1 MSLTRLVGASLSAAL
16 AASAGACG
24 NDEPPV
30 NPDATPLPDS
40 GPPQVFEQSG
50 TAGYL
55 DLQYV
60 NLPPPF
66 DTLGNGPLAA
76 IGPFLA
82 NADQVPPSWEE
93 LPGAPFGCKVFELTP
108 EQYLDPGLDVGTF
121 EFTVN
126 GGDWVTPPCSI
137 VPGVGWAC
145 PGGGGSGGD
154 IEVVDAEMGI
164 FSLQDASAGFTG
176 EQEVGRYLSISGASV
191 GANNG
196 MFFVVGAMNENTI
209 LFFNPGPGQEEL
221 DTVGEY
227 VTIAGFGPASRN
239 DPIPDD
245 ATLDAKLVASTGGAS
260 LFEDFEVT
268 GLPFGASFVLD
279 EIGRET
285 ISNIPSDGSA
295 FQVSCEGDE
304 GSCGPAFATALI
316 LETSDGDHSE
326 FPPFL
331 LAPPE
336 EKVVRIFCLNILGGA
351 SRVPAEASQFLVD
364 SGATRIRTVFARVFP
379 ADIFQA
385 QTTATVLA
393 GHAQAGFTDY

>member
-1 MSLTRLVGASLSAAL
+1 LVVS
-16 AASAGACG
+16 CG

-30 NPDATPLPDS
+30 NPDAAPLPDG
-40 GPPQVFEQSG
+40 GPPPEFTQSG
-50 TAGYL
+50 TVGYL

-66 DTLGNGPLAA
+66 DMLGNGPLAA
-76 IGPFLA
+76 IGPLQA
-82 NADQVPPSWEE
+82 NEDIVPPSWEE

-108 EQYLDPGLDVGTF
+108 EQYIDPGLDVGPI
-121 EFTVN
+121 EFTVH
-126 GGDWVTPPCSI
+126 GGDWVTPPCVI

-154 IEVVDAEMGI
+154 IRVVDADMGI
-164 FSLQDASAGFTG
+164 FSLQDPGAGFTG
-176 EQEVGRYLSISGASV
+176 EQETGRYLSIEGAGV
-191 GANNG
+191 GPNNG
-196 MFFVVGAMNENTI
+196 MFFVVGALNENTI
-209 LFFNPGPGQEEL
+209 LFFNPGPGEEEL
-221 DTVGEY
+221 DTAGQY
-227 VTIAGFGPASRN
+227 VTIAGFGPAGRD

-245 ATLDAKLVASTGGAS
+245 ALLDAKLTASTGGDS
-260 LFEDFEVT
+260 KFEDFEVT
-268 GLPFGASFVLD
+268 GIPFGQSFVLD
-279 EIGRET
+279 TASQET

-295 FQVSCEGDE
+295 FQISCEEDG
-304 GSCGPAFATALI
+304 GQCNAAMATALI

-331 LAPPE
+331 LAPAE
-336 EKVVRIFCLNILGGA
+336 QKVVRIFCLNIIAGA

-379 ADIFQA
+379 ADVFQTE
-385 QTTATVLA
+385 TTLTILA

>member
-1 MSLTRLVGASLSAAL
+1 M
-16 AASAGACG
+16 
-24 NDEPPV
+24 
-30 NPDATPLPDS
+30 NPDAAPLPDG
-40 GPPQVFEQSG
+40 GPAQVFTQSG

-66 DTLGNGPLAA
+66 DMLGNGPLAA
-76 IGPFLA
+76 IGPFQA
-82 NADQVPPSWEE
+82 AEDIVPPSWEE
-93 LPGAPFGCKVFELTP
+93 LPGSPFGCKVFELTP
-108 EQYLDPGLDVGTF
+108 EQYLDPGLDIGPL
-121 EFTVN
+121 EFTVH
-126 GGDWVTPPCSI
+126 GGDWITPPCVI

-154 IEVVDAEMGI
+154 ISVVDADMGI
-164 FSLQDASAGFTG
+164 FSLQDPGAGFTG
-176 EQEVGRYLSISGASV
+176 EDETGRYLSISGASV

-196 MFFVVGAMNENTI
+196 MFFVVGAVNENTI
-209 LFFNPGPGQEEL
+209 LFFNPGPGEEEL
-221 DTVGEY
+221 DTAGEY

-245 ATLDAKLVASTGGAS
+245 ALLDAKLTASTGGDS
-260 LFEDFEVT
+260 KFEDFEVT
-268 GLPFGASFVLD
+268 GIPFGQSFVLD
-279 EIGRET
+279 TASQET

-295 FQVSCEGDE
+295 FQISCEEDG
-304 GSCGPAFATALI
+304 GQCNGAMATALI
-316 LETSDGDHSE
+316 LETSDGDHTE

-336 EKVVRIFCLNILGGA
+336 EKVVRIFCLNIIAGA
-351 SRVPAEASQFLVD
+351 SRVPAEASQYLVD

-379 ADIFQA
+379 SDIFQTE
-385 QTTATVLA
+385 TTATILA

>member
-1 MSLTRLVGASLSAAL
+1 ML
-16 AASAGACG
+16 AAGCG

-30 NPDATPLPDS
+30 NPDAAPLPDG
-40 GPPQVFEQSG
+40 GPPPNFTQSG

-66 DTLGNGPLAA
+66 DMLGNGPLAA
-76 IGPFLA
+76 IGPFQA
-82 NADQVPPSWEE
+82 NEDIVPPSWEE

-108 EQYLDPGLDVGTF
+108 EQYVDPGLDIGAL
-121 EFTVN
+121 EFTVH
-126 GGDWVTPPCSI
+126 GGDWVTPPCII
-137 VPGVGWAC
+137 VPDVGWAC

-154 IEVVDAEMGI
+154 IRVVDADMGV
-164 FSLQDASAGFTG
+164 FSLQDPGAGFTG
-176 EQEVGRYLSISGASV
+176 EQETGRYLSIEGASV

-196 MFFVVGAMNENTI
+196 MFFVVGALNENTI
-209 LFFNPGPGQEEL
+209 LFFNPGPGEEEL
-221 DTVGEY
+221 GTGGGY

-245 ATLDAKLVASTGGAS
+245 AVLDAKLTAAGGDS
-260 LFEDFEVT
+260 KFEDFEVT
-268 GLPFGASFVLD
+268 GIPFGQSFVLD
-279 EIGRET
+279 TATQET
-285 ISNIPSDGSA
+285 ISNIPLDGSA
-295 FQVSCEGDE
+295 FQISCEGD
-304 GSCGPAFATALI
+304 GGQCNGAMATALI

-331 LAPPE
+331 LAPAE
-336 EKVVRIFCLNILGGA
+336 QKVVRIFCLNIIAGA

-379 ADIFQA
+379 YDIFQTE
-385 QTTATVLA
+385 TTLTILA

>member
-1 MSLTRLVGASLSAAL
+1 M
-16 AASAGACG
+16 
-24 NDEPPV
+24 
-30 NPDATPLPDS
+30 NPDAAPLADG
-40 GPPQVFEQSG
+40 GPPPNFTQSG

-66 DTLGNGPLAA
+66 DMLGNGPLAA
-76 IGPFLA
+76 IGPFQA
-82 NADQVPPSWEE
+82 NEDIVPPSWEE

-108 EQYLDPGLDVGTF
+108 EQYVDPGLEIGTL
-121 EFTVN
+121 EFTVH
-126 GGDWVTPPCSI
+126 GGDWVTPPCII

-164 FSLQDASAGFTG
+164 FSLQDPGAGFTG
-176 EQEVGRYLSISGASV
+176 EQETGRYLSIEGASV

-196 MFFVVGAMNENTI
+196 MFFVVGAVNENTI
-209 LFFNPGPGQEEL
+209 LFFNPGPGEEEL
-221 DTVGEY
+221 DTGGEY

-245 ATLDAKLVASTGGAS
+245 AVLDAKLTAAGGDS
-260 LFEDFEVT
+260 KFEDFEVT
-268 GLPFGASFVLD
+268 GIPFGQSFVLD
-279 EIGRET
+279 TATQET
-285 ISNIPSDGSA
+285 ISNIPLDGSA
-295 FQVSCEGDE
+295 FQISCEGD
-304 GSCGPAFATALI
+304 GGQCNGAMATALI

-331 LAPPE
+331 LAPAE
-336 EKVVRIFCLNILGGA
+336 EKVVRIFCLNIIAGA

-379 ADIFQA
+379 YDIFQTE
-385 QTTATVLA
+385 TTATILA